1 MKIRRPFYA
10 LAVAAV
16 AATLSF
22 TGTAVA
28 QAAPLGPCNSPQAIK
43 FSTTGSNGGTS
54 TIQNCFSTTKKVAF
68 RVHNVVFPV
77 AWDQNGACQS
87 VKPGAKITVR
97 NAIDSYAFG
106 YVNC

>member
-16 AATLSF
+16 AATLTF
-22 TGTAVA
+22 TGTTVA

-43 FSTTGSNGGTS
+43 FSSTGINGGTA
-54 TIQNCFSTTKKVAF
+54 TIQNCFSTTKRVAF
-68 RVHNVVFPV
+68 RIHNVVFPV
-77 AWDQNGACQS
+77 GWDQTGACQS
-87 VKPGAKITVR
+87 VKPGAKITYR
-97 NAIDSYAFG
+97 NIVDSYAFS